1 MSGSYIAVPVPD
13 TAKRPIILH
22 AEDDDD
28 DAFFLDR
35 ALRFSKLPVD
45 LIRVKD
51 GKEAVDYL
59 GRARHSGQMPS
70 LLLLDIKMP
79 LMGGFEVLT
88 WLSKDPD
95 LKSLPVVML
104 SGSLLES
111 DMEKAKLLG
120 AVEYMV
126 KAVEPERLDAI
137 VQRIYGHLRILT
149 PGTDAPALD
158 PAYPGNES
166 PNTVPRP

>member
-1 MSGSYIAVPVPD
+1 MSVPLIPR
-13 TAKRPIILH
+13 RPIILH

-35 ALRFSKLPVD
+35 ALKFSKLPVD

-59 GRARHSGQMPS
+59 ERARNSGHVPS

-79 LMGGFEVLT
+79 IMGGFDVLA
-88 WLSKDPD
+88 WLSKNPD
-95 LKSLPVVML
+95 LKSLPVAML

-126 KAVEPERLDAI
+126 KAVEPDRLEAI
-137 VQRIYGHLRILT
+137 VQKVYSHLRSLT
-149 PGTDAPALD
+149 PGTNVAALD
-158 PAYPGNES
+158 TGYPHNES
-166 PNTVPRP
+166 PNTIPGS

>member
-1 MSGSYIAVPVPD
+1 MMI
-13 TAKRPIILH
+13 RPLHIIL
-22 AEDDDD
+22 AEDDDGHATLVQRNLERSGLINGFSRVRD
-28 DAFFLDR
+28 GQEALDFLRCEGAFTGQQ
-35 ALRFSKLPVD
+35 LPNP
-45 LIRVKD
+45 
-51 GKEAVDYL
+51 A
-59 GRARHSGQMPS
+59 

-88 WLSKDPD
+88 WLSKNPD

-126 KAVEPERLDAI
+126 KAVEPDRLEAI
-137 VQRIYGHLRILT
+137 VQKVYSHLRSLT
-149 PGTDAPALD
+149 PGTNFAALD
-158 PAYPGNES
+158 TAYPHNES
-166 PNTVPRP
+166 PNTIPGS